1 MNKSGAMQ
9 TIGLHQLKLSKK
21 EWDATEIPVSENE
34 REVLDVV
41 IKGYHDVNI
50 KVNRNKSLMSH
61 LKLTGTADHHEF
73 LYNEYFREKINYMVS
88 TYDLE
93 LPKTYHGAIN
103 KKNIK
108 QLNSGEKIKIANLTK
123 EVSKVEI
130 DIFDFQIIKTCL
142 SMVDKFFEDDMD
154 TFHVLYYTLTSLL
167 NQHVPKINKVLVE
180 VMQIVLTQYK
190 SEIDVRQLYM
200 NSPEAIEN
208 NFYLKTNSDIKLYT
222 HQKELYSCFKNNDA
236 PKLVM
241 YTAPTGS
248 GKTMSPLGLSEGHR
262 VVFVCAAR
270 HVGLALAKAA
280 ISMRKKV
287 GFAFGCQSADDI
299 RLHYFAAVE
308 SIREKK
314 SGKILKVDNSLGD
327 RVEIMICDIASY
339 EYAMLYMIAF
349 NAPHDIIMYW
359 DEPTI
364 TMDYEVHA
372 YHSVIS
378 KNWAINDIPNI
389 VLSSATLPNSEDLQD
404 VVDDFK
410 SKFNEGEV
418 QCIISNECYQ
428 SIPLLNKSN
437 SVIMPH
443 LQFADYDQLQSCVEN
458 AENNKSLLR
467 YIDFK
472 EIISFV
478 SYTNEM
484 FLTKESSDYNILS
497 IENTFSEVDDFTMYN
512 IKTHYLS
519 ILKRLEKEDYGKIH
533 EHFLHKKEISEKPY
547 SSTIYFATKDSHT
560 ITNGPAIFLTEDVD
574 KIAAFVLQSV
584 TVPDKVFE
592 DMLGAI
598 EFNETINEKVLELEK
613 ALEDKLGKDI
623 QKDSK
628 MNKFDEAEDGMSTVK
643 LKQELEKFSNLI
655 KTIELNDLFV
665 PNKLNHLKYWTDRSA
680 VTNEFSSSVTPKEI
694 ERIMML
700 DMEKSWKL
708 LLMMGIGVFS
718 DNHGSVEYHEIMKS
732 LADKQKLFVIIAS
745 SDYIYGTNYQ
755 FSHGYIS
762 KDLSTMTQEKTIQAM
777 GRIGRNKQ
785 GHDYSIRFRD
795 DKLIE
800 KVMLPDPY
808 KVEAE
813 NMNKLLKSQGGIAS
827 TCSSEYEY
835 EYEYETCS
843 EVSNIE
849 S

>member
-1 MNKSGAMQ
+1 M
-9 TIGLHQLKLSKK
+9 
-21 EWDATEIPVSENE
+21 
-34 REVLDVV
+34 
-41 IKGYHDVNI
+41 
-50 KVNRNKSLMSH
+50 
-61 LKLTGTADHHEF
+61 
-73 LYNEYFREKINYMVS
+73 
-88 TYDLE
+88 
-93 LPKTYHGAIN
+93 
-103 KKNIK
+103 
-108 QLNSGEKIKIANLTK
+108 
-123 EVSKVEI
+123 
-130 DIFDFQIIKTCL
+130 
-142 SMVDKFFEDDMD
+142 
-154 TFHVLYYTLTSLL
+154 
-167 NQHVPKINKVLVE
+167 
-180 VMQIVLTQYK
+180 
-190 SEIDVRQLYM
+190 
-200 NSPEAIEN
+200 
-208 NFYLKTNSDIKLYT
+208 
-222 HQKELYSCFKNNDA
+222 
-236 PKLVM
+236 
-241 YTAPTGS
+241 
-248 GKTMSPLGLSEGHR
+248 
-262 VVFVCAAR
+262 
-270 HVGLALAKAA
+270 
-280 ISMRKKV
+280 
-287 GFAFGCQSADDI
+287 
-299 RLHYFAAVE
+299 
-308 SIREKK
+308 
-314 SGKILKVDNSLGD
+314 
-327 RVEIMICDIASY
+327 
-339 EYAMLYMIAF
+339 
-349 NAPHDIIMYW
+349 
-359 DEPTI
+359 
-364 TMDYEVHA
+364 
-372 YHSVIS
+372 
-378 KNWAINDIPNI
+378 
-389 VLSSATLPNSEDLQD
+389 
-404 VVDDFK
+404 
-410 SKFNEGEV
+410 
-418 QCIISNECYQ
+418 
-428 SIPLLNKSN
+428 
-437 SVIMPH
+437 
-443 LQFADYDQLQSCVEN
+443 
-458 AENNKSLLR
+458 
-467 YIDFK
+467 
-472 EIISFV
+472 
-478 SYTNEM
+478 
-484 FLTKESSDYNILS
+484 
-497 IENTFSEVDDFTMYN
+497 
-512 IKTHYLS
+512 
-519 ILKRLEKEDYGKIH
+519 
-533 EHFLHKKEISEKPY
+533 
-547 SSTIYFATKDSHT
+547 
-560 ITNGPAIFLTEDVD
+560 D

>member
-1 MNKSGAMQ
+1 MQ

-73 LYNEYFREKINYMVS
+73 LYNQYFREKINYMVS

-93 LPKTYHGAIN
+93 LPKNYHGAIH

-108 QLNSGEKIKIANLTK
+108 HLNSGEKIKIANLTK
-123 EVSKVEI
+123 ELSNVEN

-154 TFHVLYYTLTSLL
+154 EFHVLYYTLTTLL
-167 NQHVPKINKVLVE
+167 NQFVPKINKVLVE

-190 SEIDVRQLYM
+190 SEIDVTQLYM
-200 NSPEAIEN
+200 NSPEAIEK

-222 HQKELYSCFKNNDA
+222 HQKELYTCFKNNDG

-262 VVFVCAAR
+262 IVFVCAAR

-308 SIREKK
+308 SIRDKK

-339 EYAMLYMIAF
+339 EYAMLYMVAF
-349 NAPHDIIMYW
+349 NDPHELIMYW

-364 TMDYEVHA
+364 TMDYEKHA

-378 KNWAINDIPNI
+378 KNWARNDIPNI
-389 VLSSATLPNSEDLQD
+389 VLSSATLPSSDDLQD

-410 SKFNEGEV
+410 SKFNDGEV

-437 SVIMPH
+437 CVIMPH

-458 AENNKSLLR
+458 VENNKTLLR

-519 ILKRLEKEDYGKIH
+519 ILKRLGKEEYGKIH
-533 EHFLHKKEISEKPY
+533 AHFLHKKEISEKPY
-547 SSTIYFATKDSHT
+547 SSTIYFATEDSHT

-592 DMLGAI
+592 DILGAI

-665 PNKLNHLKYWTDRSA
+665 PNKLNHLKYWTNRSA
-680 VTNEFSSSVTPKEI
+680 VTNEFSSSVSPKEI

-813 NMNKLLKSQGGIAS
+813 NLNKLLKSQGGIES

-835 EYEYETCS
+835 EYGYETCS
-843 EVSNIE
+843 EVSNLE